1 MTMEVA
7 ANGEMIAFGNFAGTE
22 KLTIWTK
29 DAAKCTFAEVKLPT
43 TLDPEYTYFVKDMN
57 TGFVEAYGTY
67 PPRAGGRGG
76 VCYVLVH
83 ALFKRKFV
91 GDASSLGR

>member
-1 MTMEVA
+1 MEVA

-43 TLDPEYTYFVKDMN
+43 TFGSRVYLL
-57 TGFVEAYGTY
+57 
-67 PPRAGGRGG
+67 
-76 VCYVLVH
+76 C
-83 ALFKRKFV
+83 
-91 GDASSLGR
+91 